1 MLIVEVNS
9 NIERALK
16 TLKGKVIKTKQTK
29 LLNQRR
35 EFVKKSVKKRLHKN
49 KAIYVQKSKIEVEK
63 G

>member
-29 LLNQRR
+29 LLNQRK
-35 EFVKKSVKKRLHKN
+35 EYVKKSVKKRLSKN
-49 KAIYVQKSKIEVEK
+49 KAVYVQKFKKESE
-63 G
+63 